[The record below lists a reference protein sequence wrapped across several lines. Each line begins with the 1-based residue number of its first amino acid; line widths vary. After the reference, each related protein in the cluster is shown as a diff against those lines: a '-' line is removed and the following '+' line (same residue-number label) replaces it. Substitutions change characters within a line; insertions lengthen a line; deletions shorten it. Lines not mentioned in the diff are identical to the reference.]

1 MCSIH
6 SAAGE
11 PPWPG
16 WLGQYTLKSLARRSW
31 NASHRPAPPAPC
43 RNTSG
48 GPEPS
53 CSIWT
58 AVPRTLSSVAVGI
71 SADEEAAV
79 RREPL
84 AGEERAVVGG
94 KEQRRGRDLV
104 GLAGAPER
112 RARNHRRADQR
123 RHPLGHRRVDG
134 APAHPVEPESSPSDV
149 AGDG

>member
-16 WLGQYTLKSLARRSW
+16 WLGKYTLKSLASRSW
-31 NASHRPAPPAPC
+31 NASQRPAPPAPC

-48 GPEPS
+48 GPAPS

-58 AVPRTLSSVAVGI
+58 AVPRTESACDAGI
-71 SADEEAAV
+71 LADEETAV

-84 AGEERAVVGG
+84 PGEERAVVGREEEG
-94 KEQRRGRDLV
+94 RGRDLV
-104 GLAGAPER
+104 GLARPAQR
-112 RARNHRRADQR
+112 RARDHRRADQR
-123 RHPLGHRRVDG
+123 
-134 APAHPVEPESSPSDV
+134 
-149 AGDG
+149 